1 MPTLMDVPAV
11 ATRLGLTPLQIRAEH
26 ARGVLPAR
34 RVSGRFL
41 RFTEDDVTTYLA
53 RIADDKGSKG
63 SGQTAGSRAHNRT
76 A

>member
-1 MPTLMDVPAV
+1 MTVSEV
-11 ATRLGLTPLQIRAEH
+11 AAALGVSDLQVRSEH

-53 RIADDKGSKG
+53 RIADD
-63 SGQTAGSRAHNRT
+63 GSRARSRD
-76 A
+76 